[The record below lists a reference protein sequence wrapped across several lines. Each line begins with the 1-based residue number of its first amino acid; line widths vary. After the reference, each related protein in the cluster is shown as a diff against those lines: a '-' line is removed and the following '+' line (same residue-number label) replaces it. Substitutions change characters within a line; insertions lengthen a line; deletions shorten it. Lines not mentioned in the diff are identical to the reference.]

1 VGLTTGVGAKPEKRQ
16 PRKLLSTPS
25 LLSFDPAQRRLNSES
40 ALAQAIASWVDD
52 VVVAHSEFPRGL
64 LLAPPILEEWAP
76 KGRLLRRT
84 ILTFNLDWQLPSAEG
99 VTWPAP

>member
-1 VGLTTGVGAKPEKRQ
+1 M
-16 PRKLLSTPS
+16 LSTPS

-52 VVVAHSEFPRGL
+52 VVVAHSEFPNGL
-64 LLAPPILEEWAP
+64 VLAPPILEEWAP
-76 KGRLLRRT
+76 KGQLLRRA